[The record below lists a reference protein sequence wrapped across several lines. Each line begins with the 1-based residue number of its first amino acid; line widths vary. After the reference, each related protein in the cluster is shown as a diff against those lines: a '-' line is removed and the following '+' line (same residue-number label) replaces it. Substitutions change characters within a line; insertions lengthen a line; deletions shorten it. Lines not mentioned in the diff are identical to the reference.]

1 MKKLFF
7 LAALFLAVSF
17 MQSCKKEAVEN
28 PDDLVAP
35 TLPPQETFIMPFTGY
50 EDVDTTGFT
59 NPQSELEERGGP
71 TTFRNWFYAG
81 SNVFVWNVV
90 LGVSMAVPVA
100 SFREAFNHTPT
111 YDGNGAFI
119 WSYDYTLAGA
129 TYIAALSGR
138 FVNNNQDVEWV
149 MNISKVGGFTN
160 VEWYRGVVARDHSG
174 GSWTLNHRPE
184 NPEPLITIDYD
195 KNVTSG
201 EFSIRY
207 TNIIPD
213 NPDNGDYIIYSTEAG
228 DEFNRSYDMFR
239 GDDDFLEIEW
249 KAPTNEGRVRNP
261 KQYGDNDWHCW
272 NTDLQDIDC

>member
-7 LAALFLAVSF
+7 LAALFLVVSF
-17 MQSCKKEAVEN
+17 MQSCEKDTVEN
-28 PDDLVAP
+28 PDDLIVP

-50 EDVDTTGFT
+50 EDLDTTGFT
-59 NPQSELEERGGP
+59 SPQSELEERGGP
-71 TTFRNWFYAG
+71 TSFRNWFYAG

-111 YDGNGAFI
+111 YDGNGAFV

-149 MNISKVGGFTN
+149 MNISKVGGFAN

-174 GSWTLNHRPE
+174 GTWTLNHRPE

-195 KNVTSG
+195 KNVATG
-201 EFSIRY
+201 VFSIRY
-207 TNIIPD
+207 TNIIPG
-213 NPDNGDYIIYSTEAG
+213 NPDNGDYIIYTTEAG
-228 DEFNRSYDMFR
+228 DEFNRSYDFFR

-272 NTDLQDIDC
+272 NTELQDIDC